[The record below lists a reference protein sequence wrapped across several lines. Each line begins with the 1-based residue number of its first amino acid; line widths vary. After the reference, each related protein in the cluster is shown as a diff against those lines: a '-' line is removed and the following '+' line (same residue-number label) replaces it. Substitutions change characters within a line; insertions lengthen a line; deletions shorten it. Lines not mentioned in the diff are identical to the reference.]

1 MLRRAFLLPTV
12 VLMYTYALVKMTDA
26 ALMLPKG
33 MVGELHVLG
42 TEDLGA
48 IVEPALSITDTDIQQ
63 DNERLMQA
71 VLHHDQVI
79 QAIFQQTPL
88 LPLRFG
94 TQFTSAAVLLAHL
107 QAEADTYL
115 DRLAQLAGKAE
126 YTLRL
131 IPQPMPKE
139 PVELS
144 TAKGRDYFLAK
155 KQRYQAQQD
164 WLQQQATELTELQQ
178 LIVHHYPT
186 QLGSNP
192 QDGQHRWHIL
202 APYPTPTLL
211 EQIRIWQVQYPHW
224 ALHLS
229 EALPPYHFV

>member
-1 MLRRAFLLPTV
+1 
-12 VLMYTYALVKMTDA
+12 MYAYALVKMTDA
-26 ALMLPKG
+26 ALVLPKG
-33 MVGELHVLG
+33 IVGELHLLG

-48 IVEPALSITDTDIQQ
+48 IVEPALSITDIQQ
-63 DNERLMQA
+63 DDELLMQA

-79 QAIFQQTPL
+79 RAVFQQTPL

-115 DRLAQLAGKAE
+115 SRLAHLADNAE
-126 YTLRL
+126 YTLKL
-131 IPQPMPKE
+131 IPQPMPEE
-139 PVELS
+139 PIDLS

-164 WLQQQATELTELQQ
+164 WLQRQATELTELQQ
-178 LIVHHYPT
+178 AIVRCYPT
-186 QLGSNP
+186 QLDNNP

-202 APYPTPTLL
+202 APQPAPTLL
-211 EQIRIWQVQYPHW
+211 EQVKMWQAQYPHW
-224 ALHLS
+224 AIHLS